1 MVKAPPALLKVGGK
15 WLKYLSVSACANMLI
30 AHAVSIGNVS
40 VSAME
45 VPVLKVNL
53 SARAAPQVKPA
64 LPAQL
69 ASPAA
74 IENVV
79 TEKQPQKKT
88 VARIP
93 PKPRPRISEEVVFA
107 STAPTLYRPQ
117 QKKKEP
123 PAARATVPI
132 PTYDDGQ
139 QKSTVIH
146 EANYRHWSPPAYPRR
161 ALDLGQEGTV
171 TLHAQIAP
179 NGLPKELKVAESS
192 GYRLLDLAAL
202 AAVKTWEF
210 EPARADGST
219 ITSWV
224 RVPVRFVIQESR
236 RKTP

>member
-1 MVKAPPALLKVGGK
+1 
-15 WLKYLSVSACANMLI
+15 MLI
-30 AHAVSIGNVS
+30 AHAVSIGSVEVS
-40 VSAME
+40 TTQI
-45 VPVLKVNL
+45 PVLKVSL
-53 SARAAPQVKPA
+53 SARATPQAKPA
-64 LPAQL
+64 LPERA
-69 ASPAA
+69 ASPAVVKN
-74 IENVV
+74 IV

-88 VARIP
+88 VIRKP
-93 PKPRPRISEEVVFA
+93 QKPKPRISEEVVFA
-107 STAPTLYRPQ
+107 STAPTLYRPR
-117 QKKKEP
+117 QKEEP
-123 PAARATVPI
+123 PIAKAAVSI
-132 PTYDDGQ
+132 PTFDDGQ

-146 EANYRHWSPPAYPRR
+146 EANYRRWSPPVYPRR

-171 TLHAQIAP
+171 TLHARVAP

-224 RVPVRFVIQESR
+224 RVPVRFVIQGSR

>member
-1 MVKAPPALLKVGGK
+1 MVKTPSTLLKAGGK
-15 WLKYLSVSACANMLI
+15 WLKYFSVSACANMLI
-30 AHAVSIGNVS
+30 AHAVSIGSVEVS
-40 VSAME
+40 TTQI
-45 VPVLKVNL
+45 PVLKVNL
-53 SARAAPQVKPA
+53 SARAAPQAKPA
-64 LPAQL
+64 LPERL
-69 ASPAA
+69 ASPAVVK
-74 IENVV
+74 NVV

-88 VARIP
+88 VAHKP

-107 STAPTLYRPQ
+107 STAPTLYRPR
-117 QKKKEP
+117 QKEEP
-123 PAARATVPI
+123 PVAKATVSI

-139 QKSTVIH
+139 QKSTVVH
-146 EANYRHWSPPAYPRR
+146 EANYRRWSPPVYPRR

-171 TLHAQIAP
+171 TLHARVAP

-224 RVPVRFVIQESR
+224 RVPVRFVIQESK